1 MENQVKINI
10 DGVNLEGILTIPE
23 RSSGIVLFAHGS
35 GSSRFSPR
43 NNFVA
48 RRLQEYDMGTLLI
61 DLLLLKEDLDYNT
74 RFNIDL
80 LSSRLTEIS
89 RWLMKKKETKNLN
102 LGLFGASTGAAA
114 ALITS
119 VEIGLKIKAVVSRG
133 GRPDMANEAL
143 TRVQAPT
150 LLIVGGNDNKVI
162 ELNRAAYK
170 ILGSQVKKM
179 EIVEGA
185 THLFEEQGALDK
197 VADLAIVWFEKYLNS
212 SI

>member
-23 RSSGIVLFAHGS
+23 RSSGLILFAHGS

-48 RRLQEYDMGTLLI
+48 RRLQENDMGTLLI

-89 RWLMKKKETKNLN
+89 RWLMGKKETKDLN

-119 VEIGLKIKAVVSRG
+119 VEVGLKIKAVVSRG

>member
-1 MENQVKINI
+1 MESQVKINI
-10 DGVNLEGILTIPE
+10 DGISLEGILTIP
-23 RSSGIVLFAHGS
+23 RKSSGLILFAHGS

-43 NNFVA
+43 NSFIA
-48 RRLQEYDMGTLLI
+48 KRLQENDIGTLLI

-74 RFNIDL
+74 RFNISL

-89 RWLMKKKETKNLN
+89 RWLMKKKETKDLN
-102 LGLFGASTGAAA
+102 LGLFGASTGSAA

-119 VEIGLKIKAVVSRG
+119 VEIGPKIKAVVSRG
-133 GRPDMANEAL
+133 GRPDMADKAL
-143 TRVQAPT
+143 ASVQTPT
-150 LLIVGGNDNKVI
+150 LLIVGGNDSAVI

-170 ILGSQVKKM
+170 ILGSQEKKI

-185 THLFEEQGALDK
+185 THLFEEPGAIDK
-197 VADLAIVWFEKYLNS
+197 VVGLAAVWFGKYLNS